1 MARYRKRRS
10 RGYRPMRR
18 TRRRSQYGRGGGM
31 F

>member
-1 MARYRKRRS
+1 MARYRRRRS
-10 RGYRPMRR
+10 RRPMRR